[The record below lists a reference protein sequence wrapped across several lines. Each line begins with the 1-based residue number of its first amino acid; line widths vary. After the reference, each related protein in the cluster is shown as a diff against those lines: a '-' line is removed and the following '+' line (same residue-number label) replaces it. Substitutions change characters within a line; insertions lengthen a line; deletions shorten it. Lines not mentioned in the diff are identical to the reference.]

1 MPKQAAFTV
10 ELEPDLEDAL
20 IAEALVIDR
29 PPGHIVRD
37 LIDGFVRRQRDARDH
52 DAWFRAEVEQALR
65 EADDPTVRRI
75 PNEEVEASWKR
86 QRAELLRLIGVPEV
100 TGK

>member
-20 IAEALVIDR
+20 IAEALAMDR

-37 LIDGFVRRQRDARDH
+37 LIDGFVRQQRDARDD
-52 DAWFRAEVEQALR
+52 DAWFHAEVEQALR
-65 EADDPTVRRI
+65 EADNPTVQRPQRGCGGELGAPARR
-75 PNEEVEASWKR
+75 ARSAHR
-86 QRAELLRLIGVPEV
+86 RSGA
-100 TGK
+100 